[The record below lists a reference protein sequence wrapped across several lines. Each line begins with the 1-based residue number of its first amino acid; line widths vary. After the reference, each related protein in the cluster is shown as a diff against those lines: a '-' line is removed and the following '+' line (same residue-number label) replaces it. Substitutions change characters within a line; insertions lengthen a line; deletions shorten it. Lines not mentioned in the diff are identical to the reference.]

1 MKNLLIAF
9 TFIAIFSS
17 CKSGKEKLEENIVA
31 NEQKLFSDSTRM
43 LDAAVAANVLTMY
56 KEFVEKYP
64 DDTITSSYLFKS
76 ADLANGLR
84 KYKDA
89 IDLYSQFREK
99 YPDHRRAPA
108 ALFLQAFIN
117 DNNIHDKEK
126 AKQLYAEFLQK
137 YPTHELAPSAHASL
151 DQINSNLTDEQL
163 IKMFE
168 ARNDSLSKK

>member
-9 TFIAIFSS
+9 ILIATLSS
-17 CKSGKEKLEENIVA
+17 CKSGKEKLEENIAV
-31 NEQKLFSDSTRM
+31 NEQKLFADSTRM
-43 LDAAVAANVLTMY
+43 LDASVATNVLSLY

-64 DDTITSSYLFKS
+64 DDTITASYLFKS
-76 ADLANGLR
+76 ADLANGLK

-89 IDLYSQFREK
+89 IDMYSQFREK
-99 YPDHRRAPA
+99 YPDHRKAPA

-126 AKQLYAEFLQK
+126 AKQLYSEFLQK
-137 YPTHELAPSAHASL
+137 YPSHELALSAHASL
-151 DQINSNLTDEQL
+151 DQINSGLSDEEL

-168 ARNDSLSKK
+168 ARNDSLAKK